1 MSLPWDQSTPI
12 YQQLRDR
19 TVANILDGELNEG
32 DLLPSVR
39 QVAIDLQVNP
49 ITVSKAYQI
58 LVDEGL
64 VAAERGIGMR
74 IKIGAKDQLLHD
86 ERTRFLTT
94 VWPQIVDQIQQ
105 LNLSWDELPLP
116 PSTKKAQ
123 NG

>member
-1 MSLPWDQSTPI
+1 MSLAWDQSTPI

-19 TVANILDGELNEG
+19 TVASILDGHLNEG

-64 VAAERGIGMR
+64 VVAERGIGMR
-74 IKIGAKDQLLHD
+74 IKNGARDQLLHD

-94 VWPQIVDQIQQ
+94 VWPQIVDQINQ

-123 NG
+123 HR

>member
-1 MSLPWDQSTPI
+1 MSLVWDQSTPI

-19 TVANILDGELNEG
+19 TVANILDGHLSEG

-64 VAAERGIGMR
+64 VIAERGIGMR
-74 IKIGAKDQLLHD
+74 IKLGAKDQLLHD
-86 ERTRFLTT
+86 ERAQFLKQE
-94 VWPQIVDQIQQ
+94 WPQIIDRIQQ

-116 PSTKKAQ
+116 SLRKKAQ

>member
-1 MSLPWDQSTPI
+1 VSLPWDQSTPI

>member
-116 PSTKKAQ
+116 PLKEKAQ

>member
-1 MSLPWDQSTPI
+1 MSLTWDQSTPI

-19 TVANILDGELNEG
+19 TVANILDGQLNEG

-64 VAAERGIGMR
+64 VVAERGIGMR
-74 IKIGAKDQLLHD
+74 IKAGAKNQLLQD
-86 ERTRFLTT
+86 ERALFLKH
-94 VWPQIVDQIQQ
+94 VWPQIIDRIHQ